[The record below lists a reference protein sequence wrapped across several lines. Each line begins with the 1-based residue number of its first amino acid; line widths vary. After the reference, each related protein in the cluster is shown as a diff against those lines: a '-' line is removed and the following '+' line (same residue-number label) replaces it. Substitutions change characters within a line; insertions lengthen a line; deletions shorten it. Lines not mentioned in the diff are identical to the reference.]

1 MTLFIVLFIDFRD
14 MRNSFNLLLIALSLF
29 DTCYLAGAILESMRK
44 SFGVHSEWQTLL
56 FPGRHAHTNANQFIS
71 KEAGFFQGFL
81 LEMKSTKSSGF
92 SFHLPSIFET
102 VFASSGGHHLWLV
115 PSGNRSRK
123 FGMV

>member
-1 MTLFIVLFIDFRD
+1 MVFRD

-71 KEAGFFQGFL
+71 KEAGFLSRVFVRNEVRKILWIFFP
-81 LEMKSTKSSGF
+81 SSL
-92 SFHLPSIFET
+92 HI
-102 VFASSGGHHLWLV
+102 
-115 PSGNRSRK
+115 
-123 FGMV
+123 